1 MDLLVEKEFE
11 GSERAIE
18 SAIRDEDDQNKLGTC
33 MKLTNE
39 IRRLKSQI
47 EHHIKH
53 CRYC

>member
-1 MDLLVEKEFE
+1 MDLLAEKEFE

-18 SAIRDEDDQNKLGTC
+18 SAIRDEDQNKIGTC
-33 MKLTNE
+33 MKLTNK

-53 CRYC
+53 CRCC